1 MNLFKKQYLVSFLKA
16 IGEEFQK
23 QPEKFLE
30 GDVQNL
36 TDFSIWISFYEDRL
50 PEINI
55 SKSVQSKES
64 IKAFLQVE
72 ANDE

>member
-23 QPEKFLE
+23 QPEKFLG

-55 SKSVQSKES
+55 SKSIQSKES